1 MMKKNIILNL
11 ILTCIVILNCSLN
24 IIVNAAENS
33 SRILINSSKNNVSSN
48 EKFTISINANN
59 TNIAAYTLWIYYE
72 SDKVECIS
80 QKENISIQDNRIIYT
95 WYSSDGK
102 NKSLDTMIELE
113 FMPKQDGIATFSVA
127 GEFYSETG
135 EQLKLQGNSL
145 DVVIGDVTLM
155 SENSSIIETQEE
167 NSSQAD
173 TKEEDADLLAEVQN
187 DDSSLNLGI
196 MRTNR
201 EGITPEFNAEIL
213 EYYLVVD
220 ETVNDLDIT
229 AIPVSKK
236 AEVIISGNKNLK
248 NGLNIVKITV
258 SLNGNSRTYTIHV
271 TKTNDV
277 NEANTNL
284 ETLAIENYTLEPE
297 FQNSI
302 TNYHVE
308 VANTENLANILAI
321 AEDSNAKVKIEGNN
335 ELKYGSNNVVVT
347 VTARDGITEK
357 KYNIEVYKRNDE
369 EESAYK
375 EETKENN
382 EEVNRLLEEKS
393 IETAEN
399 KENQENDNEVKD
411 KSKVI
416 VIVVIIL
423 AIIVIGVALIIV
435 RKKKKKA

>member
-1 MMKKNIILNL
+1 MKKNIILNL

-155 SENSSIIETQEE
+155 AENNSMIETQEE
-167 NSSQAD
+167 NSSQKN
-173 TKEEDADLLAEVQN
+173 TQEDADLLAEVQN

-196 MRTNR
+196 MRTNQ
-201 EGITPEFNAEIL
+201 EGITPNFNAEIL

-220 ETVNDLDIT
+220 ETVNNLDIT

-236 AEVIISGNKNLK
+236 AEIVIVGNKNLK
-248 NGLNIVKITV
+248 SGINKVKITV
-258 SLNGNSRTYTIHV
+258 SLNGNSKTYTINV
-271 TKTNDV
+271 TKTDNP
-277 NEANTNL
+277 NKANANL
-284 ETLAIENYTLEPE
+284 ETLAIQNYTLEPE
-297 FQNSI
+297 FQNNI
-302 TNYHVE
+302 TNYYAE
-308 VANTENLANILAI
+308 VANTETLVNILAI
-321 AEDSNAKVKIEGNN
+321 AEDSSANVKIEGNN
-335 ELKYGSNNVVVT
+335 DLKYGSNNVVVT
-347 VTARDGITEK
+347 VTARDGITDK
-357 KYNIEVYKRNDE
+357 KYNIEIYKRNDE
-369 EESAYK
+369 EENVYK
-375 EETKENN
+375 EEIKENN
-382 EEVNRLLEEKS
+382 EEVNMLLEEKS

-399 KENQENDNEVKD
+399 KENQAEDNEVNG

-416 VIVVIIL
+416 VIVVIIV
-423 AIIVIGVALIIV
+423 AIIVIGVVIIAV
-435 RKKKKKA
+435 RKYTRSRK

>member
-24 IIVNAAENS
+24 ITVNAVENS
-33 SRILINSSKNNVSSN
+33 TRILINSSKNNVSSN
-48 EKFTISINANN
+48 EKFIISINANN

-80 QKENISIQDNRIIYT
+80 QKENISIQSNRIIYA

-113 FMPKQDGIATFSVA
+113 FMPKQYGIATFSVA

-173 TKEEDADLLAEVQN
+173 TKEDADLLAEVQN

-258 SLNGNSRTYTIHV
+258 SLNGNSKTYTIHV
-271 TKTNDV
+271 TKTSNVSD
-277 NEANTNL
+277 ANTNL

-321 AEDSNAKVKIEGNN
+321 AEDSSANVKIEGNN
-335 ELKYGSNNVVVT
+335 DLKYGSNNVVVT
-347 VTARDGITEK
+347 VTARDGITDK
-357 KYNIEVYKRNDE
+357 KYNIEIYKRNDE
-369 EESAYK
+369 EENVYK
-375 EETKENN
+375 EEIKENN
-382 EEVNRLLEEKS
+382 EEVNMLLEEKS
-393 IETAEN
+393 IETAES
-399 KENQENDNEVKD
+399 KENQEDNNEVKD
-411 KSKVI
+411 KSKAI

>member
-1 MMKKNIILNL
+1 MKKNIILNL

-24 IIVNAAENS
+24 ITVNAVENS
-33 SRILINSSKNNVSSN
+33 TRILINSSKNNVSSN
-48 EKFTISINANN
+48 EKFIISINANN

-80 QKENISIQDNRIIYT
+80 QKENISIQSNRIIYA

-113 FMPKQDGIATFSVA
+113 FMPKQYGIATFSVA

-173 TKEEDADLLAEVQN
+173 TKEDADLLAEVQN

-258 SLNGNSRTYTIHV
+258 SLNGNSKTYTIHV
-271 TKTNDV
+271 TKTSNVSD
-277 NEANTNL
+277 ANTNL

-321 AEDSNAKVKIEGNN
+321 AEDSSANVKIEGNN
-335 ELKYGSNNVVVT
+335 DLKYGSNNVVVT
-347 VTARDGITEK
+347 VTARDGITDK
-357 KYNIEVYKRNDE
+357 KYNIEIYKRNDE
-369 EESAYK
+369 EENVYK
-375 EETKENN
+375 EEIKENN
-382 EEVNRLLEEKS
+382 EEVNMLLEEKS
-393 IETAEN
+393 IETAES
-399 KENQENDNEVKD
+399 KENQEDNNEVKD

>member
-24 IIVNAAENS
+24 ITVNAVENS
-33 SRILINSSKNNVSSN
+33 SGILIKSSKNNVSSN

-187 DDSSLNLGI
+187 DDSRLNLGI
-196 MRTNR
+196 MRTNY
-201 EGITPEFNAEIL
+201 EGIIPDFNAEIS
-213 EYYLVVD
+213 EYYLVVS
-220 ETVNDLDIT
+220 EKVNNIDIT

-236 AEVIISGNKNLK
+236 AEVVISGNKNLK
-248 NGLNIVKITV
+248 NGLNTIKITV
-258 SLNGNSRTYTIHV
+258 SLNENSKTYTIYV
-271 TKTNDV
+271 TKTN
-277 NEANTNL
+277 NLSTANTNL
-284 ETLAIENYTLEPE
+284 ETLAIGNYTLEPE
-297 FQNSI
+297 FQNNM
-302 TNYHVE
+302 TNYYVE
-308 VANTENLANILAI
+308 VKDTENLLNILAI
-321 AEDSNAKVKIEGNN
+321 AEDSSAKVKIEGNN
-335 ELKYGSNNVVVT
+335 ELKYGSNTIVVT
-347 VTARDGITEK
+347 VTARDGITKK
-357 KYNIEVYKRNDE
+357 KYIIEAYKRNKE
-369 EESAYK
+369 EERAY
-375 EETKENN
+375 EETVEENN
-382 EEVNRLLEEKS
+382 EEVNQLLKQES
-393 IETAEN
+393 IESANTKAKNE
-399 KENQENDNEVKD
+399 KEDG
-411 KSKVI
+411 SKIAIIITI
-416 VIVVIIL
+416 VIAIIL
-423 AIIVIGVALIIV
+423 VGIIIIIV
-435 RKKKKKA
+435 RRKTRQNKST

>member
-24 IIVNAAENS
+24 ITVNAVENS
-33 SRILINSSKNNVSSN
+33 TRILINSSKNNVSSN
-48 EKFTISINANN
+48 EKFIISINANN

-80 QKENISIQDNRIIYT
+80 QKENISIQSNRIIYA

-113 FMPKQDGIATFSVA
+113 FMPKQYGIATFSVA

-173 TKEEDADLLAEVQN
+173 TKEDADLLAEVQN

-236 AEVIISGNKNLK
+236 AEIVIVGNKNLK
-248 NGLNIVKITV
+248 SGINKVKITV
-258 SLNGNSRTYTIHV
+258 SLNGNSKTYTINV
-271 TKTNDV
+271 TKTDNP
-277 NEANTNL
+277 NKANANL
-284 ETLAIENYTLEPE
+284 ETLAIQNYTLEPE

-302 TNYHVE
+302 TNYYAE
-308 VANTENLANILAI
+308 VANTETLVNILAI
-321 AEDSNAKVKIEGNN
+321 AEDSSANVKIEGNN
-335 ELKYGSNNVVVT
+335 DLKYGSNNVVVT
-347 VTARDGITEK
+347 VTARDGITDK
-357 KYNIEVYKRNDE
+357 KYNIEIYKRNDE
-369 EESAYK
+369 EENVYK
-375 EETKENN
+375 EEIKENN
-382 EEVNRLLEEKS
+382 EEVNMLLEEKS
-393 IETAEN
+393 IETAES
-399 KENQENDNEVKD
+399 KENQEDNNEVKD
-411 KSKVI
+411 KSKAI

>member
-24 IIVNAAENS
+24 ITVNAVENS
-33 SRILINSSKNNVSSN
+33 TRILINSSKNNVSSN
-48 EKFTISINANN
+48 EKFIISINANN

-80 QKENISIQDNRIIYT
+80 QKENISIQSNRIIYA

-113 FMPKQDGIATFSVA
+113 FMPKQYGIATFSVA

-173 TKEEDADLLAEVQN
+173 TKEDADLLAEVQN

-236 AEVIISGNKNLK
+236 AEIVIVGNKNLK
-248 NGLNIVKITV
+248 SGINKVKITV
-258 SLNGNSRTYTIHV
+258 SLNGNSKTYTINV
-271 TKTNDV
+271 TKTDNP
-277 NEANTNL
+277 NKANANL
-284 ETLAIENYTLEPE
+284 ETLAIQNYTLEPE

-308 VANTENLANILAI
+308 VANTETLVNILAI
-321 AEDSNAKVKIEGNN
+321 AEDSSANVKIEGNN
-335 ELKYGSNNVVVT
+335 DLKYGSNNVVVT
-347 VTARDGITEK
+347 VTARDGITDK
-357 KYNIEVYKRNDE
+357 KYNIEIYKRNDE
-369 EESAYK
+369 EENVYK
-375 EETKENN
+375 EEIKENN
-382 EEVNRLLEEKS
+382 EEVNMLLEEKS
-393 IETAEN
+393 IETAES
-399 KENQENDNEVKD
+399 KENQEDNNEVKD
-411 KSKVI
+411 KSKAI

>member
-24 IIVNAAENS
+24 ITVNAVENS
-33 SRILINSSKNNVSSN
+33 SRILINSSKKNVSSN
-48 EKFTISINANN
+48 EKFIISINANN

-80 QKENISIQDNRIIYT
+80 QKENISIQSNRIIYA

-113 FMPKQDGIATFSVA
+113 FMPKQYGIATFSVA

-173 TKEEDADLLAEVQN
+173 TKEDADLLAEVQN

-258 SLNGNSRTYTIHV
+258 SLNGNSKTYTIHV
-271 TKTNDV
+271 TKTSNVSD
-277 NEANTNL
+277 ANTNL

-321 AEDSNAKVKIEGNN
+321 AEDSSANVKIEGNN
-335 ELKYGSNNVVVT
+335 DLKYGSNNVVVT
-347 VTARDGITEK
+347 VTARDGITDK
-357 KYNIEVYKRNDE
+357 KYNIEIYKRNDE
-369 EESAYK
+369 EENVYK
-375 EETKENN
+375 EEIKENN
-382 EEVNRLLEEKS
+382 EEVNMLLEEKS
-393 IETAEN
+393 IETAES
-399 KENQENDNEVKD
+399 KENQEDNNEVKD
-411 KSKVI
+411 KSKAI

>member
-1 MMKKNIILNL
+1 MKKNIILNL

-24 IIVNAAENS
+24 ITVNAVENS
-33 SRILINSSKNNVSSN
+33 TRILINSSKNNVSSN
-48 EKFTISINANN
+48 EKFIISINANN

-80 QKENISIQDNRIIYT
+80 QKENISIQSNRIIYA

-113 FMPKQDGIATFSVA
+113 FMPKQYGIATFSVA

-173 TKEEDADLLAEVQN
+173 TKEDADLLAEVQN

-258 SLNGNSRTYTIHV
+258 SLNGNSKTYTIHV
-271 TKTNDV
+271 TKTSNVSD
-277 NEANTNL
+277 ANTNL
-284 ETLAIENYTLEPE
+284 ETLAIQNYTLEPE

-302 TNYHVE
+302 TNYYAE
-308 VANTENLANILAI
+308 VANTETLVNILAI
-321 AEDSNAKVKIEGNN
+321 AEDSSANVKIEGNN
-335 ELKYGSNNVVVT
+335 DLKYGSNNVVVT
-347 VTARDGITEK
+347 VTARDGITDK
-357 KYNIEVYKRNDE
+357 KYNIEIYKRNDE
-369 EESAYK
+369 EENVYK
-375 EETKENN
+375 EEIKENN
-382 EEVNRLLEEKS
+382 EEVNMLLEEKS
-393 IETAEN
+393 IETAES
-399 KENQENDNEVKD
+399 KENQEDNNEVKD
-411 KSKVI
+411 KSKAI

>member
-1 MMKKNIILNL
+1 MKKNIILNL

-24 IIVNAAENS
+24 ITVNAVENS
-33 SRILINSSKNNVSSN
+33 TRILINSSKNNVSSN
-48 EKFTISINANN
+48 EKFIISINANN

-80 QKENISIQDNRIIYT
+80 QKENISIQSNRIIYA

-113 FMPKQDGIATFSVA
+113 FMPKQYGIATFSVA

-173 TKEEDADLLAEVQN
+173 TKEDADLLAEVQN

-258 SLNGNSRTYTIHV
+258 SLNGNSKTYTIHV
-271 TKTNDV
+271 TKTSNVSD
-277 NEANTNL
+277 ANTNL

-321 AEDSNAKVKIEGNN
+321 AEDSSANVKIEGNN
-335 ELKYGSNNVVVT
+335 DLKYGSNNVVVT
-347 VTARDGITEK
+347 VTARDGITDK
-357 KYNIEVYKRNDE
+357 KYNIEIYKRNDE
-369 EESAYK
+369 EENVYK
-375 EETKENN
+375 EEIKENN
-382 EEVNRLLEEKS
+382 EEVNMLLEEKS
-393 IETAEN
+393 IETAES
-399 KENQENDNEVKD
+399 KENQEDNNEVKD
-411 KSKVI
+411 KSKAI